1 VNLTIQLE
9 FFARS
14 NFTHLG
20 YFHSQCA
27 CDCEGY
33 RLVTIRKVRITF
45 MKMNSTHR
53 KMWFVKGNVS
63 DIYYVLLFYR
73 IIQKK
78 QLHMYRCF

>member
-1 VNLTIQLE
+1 
-9 FFARS
+9 
-14 NFTHLG
+14 
-20 YFHSQCA
+20 
-27 CDCEGY
+27 
-33 RLVTIRKVRITF
+33 